1 MGRPAATSI
10 ATFATA
16 RAFLKQPVRTAA
28 ERAAAEMAEPFGL
41 GKISLVAGAIEVRD
55 AGDRL

>member
-1 MGRPAATSI
+1 MRRPAATSI
-10 ATFATA
+10 ATLATA
-16 RAFLKQPVRTAA
+16 RAFLKQPVRTGT

-41 GKISLVAGAIEVRD
+41 CRISLVAAAIEVRD